1 MTKDVEA
8 TVAPGTRDP
17 VSEPVP
23 NTLSPSRRRRVLTVT
38 GVIAVV
44 VLGTGLASAYRYQP
58 LLQTRQGE
66 FGSYVVAWNSSKVD
80 HTTINAISQSS
91 SAVPGPVI
99 DVIWTEPT
107 GAYNVEVVATINNS
121 GSHAVTIEGL
131 EAPAPGVPKSH
142 LTVFFHKPGS
152 YGSEG
157 GAPFHPFTLAA
168 HSSKTLVVDYT
179 QICSPSSAGASYLSY
194 TQMPVTFSFLGFHH
208 TVGVP
213 IDPYEIKRRLSC

>member
-1 MTKDVEA
+1 MTKDVETTLA
-8 TVAPGTRDP
+8 LGTRDP
-17 VSEPVP
+17 VSESVP
-23 NTLSPSRRRRVLTVT
+23 NALSPSRRRRALTVT
-38 GVIAVV
+38 GVIAMVI
-44 VLGTGLASAYRYQP
+44 LATGLASAYRYQP

-80 HTTINAISQSS
+80 HTTINAISQTS

-99 DVIWTEPT
+99 EVIWTEPT

-131 EAPAPGVPKSH
+131 GAPAPGVPKSH
-142 LTVFFHKPGS
+142 LTAFFHKPGS

-157 GAPFHPFTLAA
+157 GAPFHPFTLTA
-168 HSSKTLVVDYT
+168 HSSKTVVVDYT
-179 QICSPSSAGASYLSY
+179 QICSPSSAGASYLSH
-194 TQMPVTFSFLGFHH
+194 TQMPVTYSFLGFRH

-213 IDPYEIKRRLSC
+213 INPYVIKRRPSC